1 MRSTIR
7 FTFLAAFCC
16 LFLMASNASAQVSP
30 TPTPSSKS
38 GSAASGGDAT
48 VKTDKTKPK
57 PTVITE
63 KFKGDFPEVDGWDK
77 DEVYM
82 YPTSAL
88 GYSINYQSDE
98 GGRVTVY
105 VYDGRVSDI
114 SDNVEDKTIKNEI
127 KRAKAEIKL
136 AEEAGVYQNVKEIKS
151 GVQTLGG
158 ASGKVKVQFAQFS
171 LKARGQD
178 LTSEIY
184 LFGYQNN
191 FIKIRATRLK
201 ENTESEMLANLLATM
216 DALFSK

>member
-1 MRSTIR
+1 MRLILKY
-7 FTFLAAFCC
+7 TFLAAFCC
-16 LFLMASNASAQVSP
+16 LFLMSSHASAQVSP
-30 TPTPSSKS
+30 TPTPSGSS
-38 GSAASGGDAT
+38 GSAGSGSDGN
-48 VKTDKTKPK
+48 KTDKNVKPK
-57 PTVITE
+57 ATVITK
-63 KFKGDFPEVDGWDK
+63 KFDGEFPDIDGWEK

-88 GYSINYQSDE
+88 GYSINYESRE

-114 SDNVEDKTIKNEI
+114 SDDANDSTIKNEI
-127 KRAKAEIKL
+127 KRAKKEILL
-136 AEEAGVYQNVKEIKS
+136 AEEAGVYKDVKEVKS
-151 GVQTLGG
+151 GVITLGG
-158 ASGKVKVQFAQFS
+158 ASGKVKVQYMLFS

-178 LTSEIY
+178 LASEIY
-184 LFGYQNN
+184 LFGYKGN